1 MYQIKRKINFSSIKK
16 RSKDSSNSNSNQT
29 NDDSSTSTATNDE
42 LNDIKEKVISIA
54 KKVIDIKQKRKIL
67 STKEEFHT
75 ILSNKL
81 IVQRKDI
88 VNEICKLEKKKKMI
102 QDIFFC
108 LIYKF
113 FPQYLPNVDFIL
125 TKQINNNIDL
135 TEIIKQSIDNIE
147 KSFLFNSMFIQNN
160 GRNTNSQS
168 SLDNLFKIINP
179 KYHTLQEW
187 KDKTLHQEEHLCSSN
202 SLIEGYLNVQQFNPV
217 CELIFCEKIRN
228 FLNECLNKLDDN
240 LTITEI
246 EQNELLNISDNSEN
260 SIYAVKGVSELDEYE
275 EIKINDDDDNDNNDN
290 SSSHHDLS
298 FHRNLMIN
306 P

>member
-42 LNDIKEKVISIA
+42 LNDIKEKVVSIA

-67 STKEEFHT
+67 STKEEFHS

-102 QDIFFC
+102 QEIFFC

-135 TEIIKQSIDNIE
+135 TEIIKKSIDNI
-147 KSFLFNSMFIQNN
+147 
-160 GRNTNSQS
+160 
-168 SLDNLFKIINP
+168 
-179 KYHTLQEW
+179 
-187 KDKTLHQEEHLCSSN
+187 
-202 SLIEGYLNVQQFNPV
+202 
-217 CELIFCEKIRN
+217 
-228 FLNECLNKLDDN
+228 
-240 LTITEI
+240 
-246 EQNELLNISDNSEN
+246 
-260 SIYAVKGVSELDEYE
+260 
-275 EIKINDDDDNDNNDN
+275 
-290 SSSHHDLS
+290 
-298 FHRNLMIN
+298 
-306 P
+306 

>member
-16 RSKDSSNSNSNQT
+16 RSKDSSNSNSNSNQT

-42 LNDIKEKVISIA
+42 LNDIKEKVVSIA

-81 IVQRKDI
+81 IGQRKDI
-88 VNEICKLEKKKKMI
+88 VNEICKLEKKKNMI

-135 TEIIKQSIDNIE
+135 TEIIKKSIDNIE
-147 KSFLFNSMFIQNN
+147 KSFLFNSMLIQNN

-187 KDKTLHQEEHLCSSN
+187 RDKTFHKEEYLCMSN
-202 SLIEGYLNVQQFNPV
+202 SFIKGYLNVQQFDPV

-275 EIKINDDDDNDNNDN
+275 EIKINDNDNN